1 MKRMYLLLI
10 QHEDSRSEDEDEDII
25 TNSVYVIIDVQ
36 EADGYKLVYLIN
48 YWNRGKWNKQFGQ
61 EDEAWETNKALKA
74 KLDYEAVLDATFW
87 MTFDDWMSHFNTLYY
102 CRLFSNSW
110 SQYCLTGE
118 WIDTTSGG
126 APPKVGIPLWDQSK
140 AIVEKKAAISPMKTR
155 MSSQGTKVFSFT
167 PAVLKKTSAMPSDSF
182 LPSATL
188 GSHMG
193 GTIEDSIVRKQ
204 TVLLQ
209 STTSFKQAPVL
220 VSNQTLNIS
229 PPKEVKIV
237 KEPEN
242 LKIKKELERRVI
254 MADSDDRW
262 FLNPQYKVHL
272 KPGNKLIISLM
283 QENEK
288 ISRKNYERV
297 NFVIMLTRGKYSRV
311 WEYKEDDIIKKGLDT
326 DLRYYFLIQ

>member
-1 MKRMYLLLI
+1 M
-10 QHEDSRSEDEDEDII
+10 
-25 TNSVYVIIDVQ
+25 IIDVQ

-87 MTFDDWMSHFNTLYY
+87 MTFDDWMTHFNTLYY

-118 WIDTTSGG
+118 WIDSTSGG
-126 APPKVGIPLWDQSK
+126 APPKTGLPLWDQFK
-140 AIVEKKAAISPMKTR
+140 PIGEKKQHGISPMKTR
-155 MSSQGTKVFSFT
+155 MSSRGSNVFSFT
-167 PAVLKKTSAMPSDSF
+167 PGVIMKTTMKPSESF
-182 LPSATL
+182 LNSATI
-188 GSHMG
+188 GSPK
-193 GTIEDSIVRKQ
+193 TIHNADDGLTRKQ
-204 TVLLQ
+204 TILLQ
-209 STTSFKQAPVL
+209 SATSFKQAPVL
-220 VSNQTLNIS
+220 MNTQNVNIS

-242 LKIKKELERRVI
+242 LKIKKELERRVV

-262 FLNPQYKVHL
+262 FLNPQFKVHL

-297 NFVIMLTRGKYSRV
+297 NFVIMLTRGKYSRI
-311 WEYKEDDIIKKGLDT
+311 WEYKEDDIIKKGLDS
-326 DLRYYFLIQ
+326 DLR

>member
-1 MKRMYLLLI
+1 
-10 QHEDSRSEDEDEDII
+10 
-25 TNSVYVIIDVQ
+25 
-36 EADGYKLVYLIN
+36 
-48 YWNRGKWNKQFGQ
+48 
-61 EDEAWETNKALKA
+61 
-74 KLDYEAVLDATFW
+74 
-87 MTFDDWMSHFNTLYY
+87 MTFDDWMTHFNTLYY

-126 APPKVGIPLWDQSK
+126 APPRTGVPLWDQFK
-140 AIVEKKAAISPMKTR
+140 PVGDKKQTGISPMKSR
-155 MSSQGTKVFSFT
+155 LSVQGSKILSFT
-167 PAVLKKTSAMPSDSF
+167 PALLKKTTMKQNETFINSS
-182 LPSATL
+182 TL
-188 GSHMG
+188 GLPMTVADDG
-193 GTIEDSIVRKQ
+193 LTRKQ
-204 TVLLQ
+204 TILLQ
-209 STTSFKQAPVL
+209 SATSFKQAPVIMSTKN
-220 VSNQTLNIS
+220 VNIS
-229 PPKEVKIV
+229 PPKEVKVV

-242 LKIKKELERRVI
+242 LKIKKELERRVV

-297 NFVIMLTRGKYSRV
+297 NFVIMLTRGKYSRI

-326 DLRYYFLIQ
+326 DLR